1 MTGYV
6 RQSTADIIAGQD
18 IKALPLANEF
28 NALEAAFNSTT
39 GHTHDG
45 TTGNGPKISLT
56 NSVSGILPS
65 VKGGTGSNLSIVEGD
80 IILGNGVGTT
90 TRLPIGTS
98 GYVLTSNGTTA
109 SWTSPVIT
117 GGSFIDNTTF
127 IVDDGDNTKKIAFEA
142 SGITTGTTRTMTI
155 PNASGTLSLID
166 FAQTFSAL
174 KTITLGNATTLTTYL
189 EFTPSD
195 YTTGKPKFYIQKSAT
210 ASAWNLGLFDSTNNA
225 GTINFVATTGFTW
238 NGVQLV
244 DLSSSQTLTTKTL
257 TSPTINTPTIS
268 SMIINNGYTEEV
280 NIANTSTAYTID
292 LANGT
297 VQILTLTGNCT
308 YTFPTATSGK
318 SFLLIQRQD
327 ATGSRTVTWAASV
340 RWPSSTAPTIT
351 STASKADIFAFTA
364 DGINWY
370 GRVVGQLYL

>member
-56 NSVSGILPS
+56 GSVSGILPS
-65 VKGGTGSNLSIVEGD
+65 VKGGTGSNLSIVTGD
-80 IILGNGVGTT
+80 LIVGNGTGTT
-90 TRLPIGTS
+90 ERLAIGTS

-225 GTINFVATTGFTW
+225 GTINFVATTGLTW